1 MLMLLASKRLPS
13 NNIQI
18 TMLYII
24 IMNVI
29 FIITILD
36 FIFNNFNVH
45 VHDSIDIDLSSLKI
59 SYVIYTFIISDIKA
73 PKCQIP

>member
-1 MLMLLASKRLPS
+1 MLMLLASRRLPS

-18 TMLYII
+18 TMIYII
-24 IMNVI
+24 TINVI

-36 FIFNNFNVH
+36 FIFNNINVH

-59 SYVIYTFIISDIKA
+59 CSVINTFISSDIKA

>member
-18 TMLYII
+18 TMLYNII

-45 VHDSIDIDLSSLKI
+45 VHDSIDI
-59 SYVIYTFIISDIKA
+59 
-73 PKCQIP
+73 

>member
-1 MLMLLASKRLPS
+1 MLMLLESRRLPS

-18 TMLYII
+18 TIIYII
-24 IMNVI
+24 TINVI
-29 FIITILD
+29 FIIIILD

-59 SYVIYTFIISDIKA
+59 SCVIYTFINSDIKA

>member
-1 MLMLLASKRLPS
+1 MLMLLASRRLPS

-59 SYVIYTFIISDIKA
+59 SCVIYIFFSSDIKA